1 MFDVKNPNICRYIM
15 LAFMTIGLV
24 IAGISGI
31 VYDVEPIHPLFV
43 IGAVISFGSIIFGI
57 ITIRCPYCHKQLHLD
72 GIMPNK
78 FCPYCGK
85 KIMKI

>member
-31 VYDVEPIHPLFV
+31 VYGVEPIHPLFV
-43 IGAVISFGSIIFGI
+43 MGAVISFGSIIFGI

-85 KIMKI
+85 KI